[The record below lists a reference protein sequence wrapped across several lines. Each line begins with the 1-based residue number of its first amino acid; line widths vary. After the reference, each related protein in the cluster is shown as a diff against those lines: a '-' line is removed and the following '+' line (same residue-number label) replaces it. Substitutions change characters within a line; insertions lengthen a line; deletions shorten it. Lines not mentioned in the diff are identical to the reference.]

1 MYQNAPISERVQK
14 IRALYRGKKP
24 RIDISR
30 YRLVTEYY
38 MANPQLPGI
47 LKRAGCLRT
56 LFEKMP
62 TPVRDHELIV
72 GHPGEE
78 FRSCALY
85 PEYSFSWF
93 LDEIDTF
100 PVRSTDP
107 YDLSPEDRAYI
118 LETGDFWRRNCM
130 SAAIDDIYPEE
141 YNAEVLGNGVLN
153 FRASGNCQHP
163 IGHFVGNFWTV
174 LDKGLGAVAREAA
187 EKKRAMLDKGLQGDE
202 GRKFQF
208 YRAVQQ
214 VTEGLILYTRRYAAE
229 CLRQAETCTDAARKA
244 ELLDMA
250 DRLDRIIDK
259 PCESYHDALQACFLY
274 QLGILLDSQPHG
286 ISYGR
291 LDQYCGKY
299 LERDLAVGRITK
311 AQAQELTDMF
321 ILKVA
326 EINKAWSERATRSS
340 PGYTS
345 GQLITLGGT
354 DREGKDVT
362 NDVTYMVM
370 QASARLKLHNPPL
383 ALRLHEGSPDE
394 LWEAGIETTR
404 QVGGVPCFEWDAVA
418 EKALLRRGIP
428 LEDARNYCLIGCVEP
443 CVCGADFANSGGDG
457 ANSYTILPAAL
468 WCAINNGTNPW
479 HAPGTPEP
487 RRTGP
492 ATGYLYEME
501 SMEEVLAAYKAQI
514 DFFAKWQVTMVN
526 CYEYLYAERMPLPL
540 LSATVE
546 GCMESGL
553 DVMWGGSRYT
563 NTGNS
568 SIGHGNV
575 ADSLNIIDQVC
586 FRDKIATTRQLY
598 DALMA
603 NWEGYEDLRQ
613 YILGRCT
620 HFGNND
626 PQADRYL
633 KFTADTYAQAISRG
647 VSPRGNHWTAGCWPV
662 TLNVVYGGMVAATPD
677 GRKSGAPLS
686 DGISPVQ
693 SMDKSGPFSTI
704 NSILKFDQS
713 EYANGTLCNM
723 KFHPTALQGE
733 GGVRKLRAVMETYFR
748 GGGMELQLNVVSAET
763 LRAAQKSPEDYRDLV
778 VRVAGFSAYFVEVY
792 KEAQDDLIRR
802 TELSV

>member
-1 MYQNAPISERVQK
+1 MYQNAPISDRVQK
-14 IRALYRGKKP
+14 IRAMYRGKKP
-24 RIDISR
+24 RIDITR
-30 YRLVTEYY
+30 YRLVTEFY
-38 MANPQLPGI
+38 MENPQLPGI
-47 LKRAGCLRT
+47 LKRAGNLRN
-56 LFEKMP
+56 LFEHMP
-62 TPVRDHELIV
+62 TPVREHELIV

-78 FRSCALY
+78 FRCSALY

-100 PVRSTDP
+100 PTRSTDP
-107 YDLSPEDRAYI
+107 YDLDPADREYI
-118 LETGDFWRRNCM
+118 LKTGDFWRKNCV
-130 SAAIDDIYPEE
+130 SAAIDAVYPQE
-141 YNAEVLGNGVLN
+141 YMEGVVGNGVLN
-153 FRASGNCQHP
+153 FRPSGNCQHP

-174 LDKGLGAVAREAA
+174 VDKGLGAVAREAG
-187 EKKRAMLDKGLQGDE
+187 EKRRALLEKGIQGE
-202 GRKFQF
+202 EARQYEF
-208 YRAVQQ
+208 YRAVQM
-214 VTEGLILYTRRYAAE
+214 VTEGLILYTKRYSAE
-229 CLRQAETCTDAARKA
+229 CLRQAETCSDPVRRG

-250 DRLDRIIDK
+250 DRLDRVIDK

-299 LERDLAVGRITK
+299 LERDLAEGRLTR

-321 ILKVA
+321 ILKIA
-326 EINKAWSERATRSS
+326 ELNKAWSERATRSS

-354 DREGKDVT
+354 DQEGKDAT
-362 NDVTYMVM
+362 NDVTYMVL

-383 ALRLHEGSPDE
+383 ALRLHEGTPE
-394 LWEAGIETTR
+394 ALWEAGIETTK
-404 QVGGVPCFEWDAVA
+404 QVGGVPCFEWDAMA
-418 EKALLRRGIP
+418 EKSLMRRGIP

-443 CVCGADFANSGGDG
+443 CVCGSDFANSGGDG

-468 WCAINNGTNPW
+468 WCAINNGVNPY

-487 RRTGP
+487 GRTGLP
-492 ATGYLYEME
+492 TGYLYEMN
-501 SMEEVLAAYKAQI
+501 SMEEVLEAYRRQI
-514 DFFAKWQVTMVN
+514 DYFTKWQVTMVN

-553 DVMWGGSRYT
+553 DVLWGGSKYT

-586 FRDKIATTRQLY
+586 FREKIATTRELY
-598 DALMA
+598 DALMHD
-603 NWEGYEDLRQ
+603 WEGYEELHQ
-613 YILGRCT
+613 IIQGRCA

-626 PQADRYL
+626 PQADKYL
-633 KFTADTYAQAISRG
+633 AFVADTYVDGISRG
-647 VSPRGNHWTAGCWPV
+647 VSPRGNRWTAGCWPV
-662 TLNVVYGGMVAATPD
+662 TLNVVYGGMVWATPD
-677 GRKSGAPLS
+677 GRKAGAPLS

-693 SMDKSGPFSTI
+693 SMDKEGPFSTI
-704 NSILKFDQS
+704 GSILKFDQS
-713 EYANGTLCNM
+713 RYSNGTLCNM
-723 KFHPTALQGE
+723 KFHPTALKGE
-733 GGVRKLRAVMETYFR
+733 DGDRKLRAVMETYFR
-748 GGGMELQLNVVSAET
+748 GGGMELQINVVSANM
-763 LRAAQKSPEDYRDLV
+763 LREAQEKPKDYEDLV
-778 VRVAGFSAYFVEVY
+778 VRIAGFSAYFVEVY

-802 TELSV
+802 TEMSV